1 MYEIHMGVCHVR
13 YDLYTYMH
21 CVRGVSSDFAHCVLH
36 DSVDADPVLF
46 SFLSQIQSRRVS
58 TTFSRRPS
66 LRAEM
71 MLMMFCFW
79 RQLMLAVSLTLV
91 VPCKTEKQRH
101 VQ

>member
-1 MYEIHMGVCHVR
+1 MCMCPVW
-13 YDLYTYMH
+13 YDLYTHVH

-36 DSVDADPVLF
+36 GSVDVDPVLF
-46 SFLSQIQSRRVS
+46 CFLSQIQSRRRS

-71 MLMMFCFW
+71 TLMMLCFW
-79 RQLMLAVSLTLV
+79 RQLMLAVSLTLA
-91 VPCKTEKQRH
+91 VPCKTKKQKH